1 MQMITSHEEQH
12 QCREC
17 KQYFDTGYELFK
29 HLRIK
34 CYSEE
39 IREQINKLTEH
50 INDDKQR
57 EQMSR
62 IL

>member
-12 QCREC
+12 PCREC
-17 KQYFDTGYELFK
+17 KQYFDTGNELFK

-50 INDDKQR
+50 IND
-57 EQMSR
+57 
-62 IL
+62 